1 LPVIDISLKDM
12 SELHIEGGGKCCS
25 ELGQAFRMVIEGL
38 VHCIDMRERKKQEE
52 KTERKR
58 GVRLT

>member
-1 LPVIDISLKDM
+1 
-12 SELHIEGGGKCCS
+12 
-25 ELGQAFRMVIEGL
+25 MVMEGL
-38 VHCIDMRERKKQEE
+38 VHCIDIMRERKKQEE